1 MKVGGLHIT
10 SENAYAYSHP
20 GDKVVSLVYYTGDE
34 AVAKELALQVA
45 ALDPDYLTYDDVPA
59 EEKEKL
65 KAEFTEELKKQGKPE
80 NMIENIV
87 KGKINKAF
95 ADVVLL
101 EQEYIR
107 DGAKKVK
114 EVIPAG
120 FEIKK
125 FYRFAI

>member
-1 MKVGGLHIT
+1 
-10 SENAYAYSHP
+10 
-20 GDKVVSLVYYTGDE
+20 LVYYTGDE
-34 AVAKELALQVA
+34 SVAKELALQVA
-45 ALDPDYLTYDDVPA
+45 ALDPDYLTFDDVPA

-65 KAEFTEELKKQGKPE
+65 KAEFTEELKKQGKPD

-95 ADVVLL
+95 SDVVLL

-107 DGAKKVK
+107 DGSKKVK

-120 FEIKK
+120 FEITK

>member
-1 MKVGGLHIT
+1 
-10 SENAYAYSHP
+10 
-20 GDKVVSLVYYTGDE
+20 
-34 AVAKELALQVA
+34 
-45 ALDPDYLTYDDVPA
+45 
-59 EEKEKL
+59 L

-114 EVIPAG
+114 EIIPAG

-125 FYRFAI
+125 FYRFAV